1 MSFYNIKSSARTK
14 RHDTI
19 QSSPHR
25 STRELF
31 STSTKLSSAMRF
43 ATSLPD
49 SNSFTSSKSDNLPL
63 SPLKKARTG
72 KYI

>member
-25 STRELF
+25 SIGELF
-31 STSTKLSSAMRF
+31 NTSTKLSSTMRF
-43 ATSLPD
+43 ATSLPE
-49 SNSFTSSKSDNLPL
+49 SNNTTSTSEYEYLPL

-72 KYI
+72 K